1 MKGENMSDKPS
12 EPLTFGF
19 DIGIAS
25 VGWCV
30 LGENRIVDLG
40 VRCFDPGEDNDG
52 KPHNQVRRLS
62 RVARNR
68 LHMRRWRLNQ
78 LLRLFC
84 DIGLLSAPN
93 PHLLIAPPRV
103 KGKPDTSSPW
113 QLRAQ
118 GLERRLEPIEW
129 ASVLYYL
136 VKHRGFEFFRKSEI
150 GTPLQSTD
158 ASNTSDEVTTKEY
171 PRETSTDEE
180 KQRLTAAL
188 NNTRQLLDKYRI
200 PYEKH
205 KKLPLTVG
213 ALAIWLSSEDYPTDE
228 PRPDKRD
235 RELFRSSFR
244 NKDKSYRHSFF
255 REALRQELREL
266 FAAQDQHGN
275 PYTTL
280 KLPTDGAYLRQMQTL
295 IPVGNDSRPVGLT
308 FQEAVFDLFDLQHPP
323 LYAEQIREMVGECE
337 LECELKPTPLR
348 APKNSFSA
356 ERATWLEKL
365 NHLRIRRDGPETLT
379 KKERACLIDLPYE
392 HRTVTLKLVRETLI
406 AETGFPAS
414 WQEANFNIA
423 TYQAKPA
430 SDGTWI
436 FVVSPGEEPVRLD
449 KWAKDKDRKKQLA
462 EAKKLLIGGAM
473 TFQQLR
479 ELLQLAPTDRFIYR
493 ITDTSI
499 VPRSIEGETHIPF
512 ATGSNG
518 LLAAG
523 QTFKYIQIGGK
534 IKVLPKAAWKLAATL
549 KAHSAPTLADWR
561 GVLASLPEMSG
572 AWQFEH
578 SKHEEHT
585 VDVEVEPQ
593 TLVPL
598 QFEDAQTVEADFK
611 LVELRGWHA
620 LKSALSKQFPDKWR
634 QLEIAYRSPCTE
646 EGLRAAKD
654 IDEIAE
660 VLTIC
665 QTDME
670 VGQKLREIGYTDM
683 QIEALQA
690 ISFSKFRN
698 LSLHALRK
706 ILPYL
711 EEGHVYS
718 KACELAGYA
727 HSERQACKRGKGL
740 PPLAT
745 YIYQRRRHGKPTGHV
760 EKRYKELRNP
770 VVARSLNQAR
780 LVFNALVAKHGSP
793 AYVHIETARDLA
805 RSKKLRDEIK
815 KRQEISSKRTENIR
829 NDLRNRL
836 GHEPSAPQ
844 ILKMRLYGEQGGQC
858 IYTGKSLEPHLDSML
873 KNEDDVEIDHI
884 WPRSKT
890 FDNSLDNRVL
900 VIAGANRDKGNRIP
914 YEFLGGANGD
924 PRWREFEKRVLACKG
939 ISAEKQRRLLSK
951 NLDDADEFLARNLVD
966 TRYVTRLFANMLR
979 ERALFAGSAS
989 EEELVD
995 ILPDDDGKIRWNR
1008 YQHARVRTPQGRLVD
1023 FLRGKWGLVH
1033 AKDREKSDLHHA
1045 LDACIIAACTPQV
1058 IQRVNTYFS
1067 EEEKEP
1073 GRHKFKRNPDGTY
1086 THRSMKKT
1094 LSKAEAREI
1103 GLYLP
1108 TPWDSFH
1115 RDLLNALNT
1124 VFVSRRPKRKS
1135 SGELH
1140 DANPK
1145 GIRYLSVPLID
1156 LTEEMVANKGLRKIS
1171 GRRRYNYESLRVA
1184 LKTANGDAQAAFAHG
1199 HEAMGKNGRLKRVH
1213 DIALPVWSLPVE
1225 YFEQRKKALAKENKE
1240 RIKKGLTAIDEYIQ
1254 TKSRVQVATRKTVPL
1269 TSLKKKMLKESE
1281 LGSSF
1286 YQRNKELIQTLRMQL
1301 DEYNDDPKKAFAAPF
1316 RPPPS
1321 KSGKTRPII
1330 RSIRLPEPQ
1339 SSGIL
1344 VRGGIAGLGESIC
1357 TEVYWAGSNYFFRPR
1372 YAAGEET
1379 MFGLYEP
1386 PTGARFLFNLR
1397 IDEPIEVILTSGEV
1411 VPGGNSPGY
1420 FVVYE
1425 GDGRMRIRA
1434 HDRPGK
1440 TPRKSDKTDEEIG
1453 EGGIEEKPAGEVV
1466 SKDDTLRRF
1475 STKDIKRIRK
1485 FKVDVLGNFRE
1496 VNVSIPHG
1504 LA

>member
-1 MKGENMSDKPS
+1 MADKTL

-52 KPHNQVRRLS
+52 KPHNQARRS
-62 RVARNR
+62 ARVARNR
-68 LHMRRWRLNQ
+68 LHMRRWRLNR

-84 DIGLLSAPN
+84 DIGLLSTPD
-93 PHLLIAPPRV
+93 PHLLIAPPHV

-129 ASVLYYL
+129 ARVLYYL
-136 VKHRGFEFFRKSEI
+136 VKYRGFEFFRKSEI
-150 GTPLQSTD
+150 GTLLQSTD
-158 ASNTSDEVTTKEY
+158 ASNTSDEVMNKEY
-171 PRETSTDEE
+171 PRETTTDEE
-180 KQRLTAAL
+180 RQRLTAAL
-188 NNTRQLLDKYRI
+188 NSTRKLLDKYRV

-205 KKLPLTVG
+205 RKLPLTVG
-213 ALAIWLSSEDYPTDE
+213 ALAIWLSSEDYAPGE
-228 PRPDKRD
+228 PRPDEKD

-255 REALRQELREL
+255 REALRKELREL
-266 FAAQDQHGN
+266 FAAQSQHGN

-280 KLPTDGAYLRQMQTL
+280 KLPTDGAYLRQMQTS
-295 IPVGNDSRPVGLT
+295 IPVGSDSRSVGLT

-337 LECELKPTPLR
+337 LEPGYLR
-348 APKNSFSA
+348 ASKNTFSA
-356 ERATWLEKL
+356 ERAAWLEKL
-365 NHLRIRRDGPETLT
+365 NQLRIRRDGPEILT
-379 KKERACLIDLPYE
+379 KEERACLVDLPYT
-392 HRTVTLKLVRETLI
+392 HRIVTLKLVRETLI
-406 AETGFPAS
+406 EGTGFPAS
-414 WQEANFNIA
+414 WQEANFNVA
-423 TYQAKPA
+423 AYQAKPA

-436 FVVSPGEEPVRLD
+436 YIVIPGEEPVRLD
-449 KWAKDKDRKKQLA
+449 KWAKDKDRKKRLT
-462 EAKKLLIGGAM
+462 EAKRLLTGGAM
-473 TFQQLR
+473 TFLQLR
-479 ELLQLAPTDRFIYR
+479 ELLQLAPTDRFIYK

-499 VPRSIEGETHIPF
+499 VPRSMEEGTPIPF
-512 ATGSNG
+512 ATEGNL

-523 QTFKYIQIGGK
+523 QTFKYTQANGK
-534 IKVLPKAAWKLAATL
+534 TKVLPRAAWKLAATL
-549 KAHSAPTLADWR
+549 KAQSSSTLADWR
-561 GVLASLPEMSG
+561 GVLALLPEMSG

-578 SKHEEHT
+578 SKQEEYA
-585 VDVEVEPQ
+585 VDIEAEPR
-593 TLVPL
+593 TSVPL
-598 QFEDAQTVEADFK
+598 QFEDAQAVEADFK
-611 LVELRGWHA
+611 LIELRGWHS
-620 LKSALSKQFPDKWR
+620 LQSALAKQFPDIWR
-634 QLEIAYRSPCTE
+634 RLEAAYRSPLTE
-646 EGLRAAKD
+646 NGLRAAKD

-660 VLTIC
+660 ALTVC
-665 QTDME
+665 QTDHE
-670 VGQKLREIGYTDM
+670 IEQKLRKLGYGDM
-683 QIEALQA
+683 EVKALQA

-698 LSLHALRK
+698 LSLHSLRK
-706 ILPYL
+706 ILPFL

-718 KACELAGYA
+718 KACELAGYP
-727 HSERQACKRGKGL
+727 HSGKLALRRGKGM

-745 YIYQRRRHGKPTGHV
+745 YIYQRRRHGKPTGHI

-793 AYVHIETARDLA
+793 AYVHVETSRDLA

-815 KRQEISSKRTENIR
+815 RQQETNRKRTENIR
-829 NDLRNRL
+829 NDLRTRI
-836 GHEPSAPQ
+836 GHDPSTPQ

-858 IYTGKSLEPHLDSML
+858 IYTGTSLEPYLDSML

-900 VIAGANRDKGNRIP
+900 VLAGANRNKGNRIP
-914 YEFLGGANGD
+914 YEFLGGVDGD
-924 PRWREFEKRVLACKG
+924 PRWHEFENRVLACKG
-939 ISAEKQRRLLSK
+939 MSAEKLRRLLAK

-979 ERALFAGSAS
+979 ERVLFAGGAS
-989 EEELVD
+989 GEELTD
-995 ILPDDDGKIRWNR
+995 ILPDDDGKTRWNR
-1008 YQHARVRTPQGRLVD
+1008 YQRARVRTPQGRLVD
-1023 FLRGKWGLVH
+1023 FLRGKWGLTH

-1058 IQRVNTYFS
+1058 IQQVNTYFS

-1073 GRHKFKRNPDGTY
+1073 GRHSFKRSADGNY
-1086 THRSMKKT
+1086 IHRSTKKVF
-1094 LSKAEAREI
+1094 SKAEARAR

-1108 TPWDSFH
+1108 APWDGFH
-1115 RDLLNALNT
+1115 HDILSALDT
-1124 VFVSRRPKRKS
+1124 VFISRRPKRKTA
-1135 SGELH
+1135 GELH

-1145 GIRYLSVPLID
+1145 GIRYLPVPLVD
-1156 LTEEMVANKGLRKIS
+1156 LTETMLADVILLEVS
-1171 GRRRYNYESLRVA
+1171 GRRRNNYEMLRMA
-1184 LKTANGDAQAAFAHG
+1184 LKASNGDAQAAFSQG
-1199 HEAMGKNGRLKRVH
+1199 YEIMGRNGRPKSVH
-1213 DIALPVWSLPVE
+1213 SIALPLWRLPVDYLE
-1225 YFEQRKKALAKENKE
+1225 RRKKALAHENRERAKEK
-1240 RIKKGLTAIDEYIQ
+1240 LPAINDYVQ
-1254 TKSRVQVATRKTVPL
+1254 TKSRVQVAARKTVPV
-1269 TSLKKKMLKESE
+1269 TSLKKKMLAESE

-1286 YQRNKELIQTLRMQL
+1286 FQRNRELIQALREQL
-1301 DEYNDDPKKAFAAPF
+1301 DKYNDDPKKAFAAPF
-1316 RPPPS
+1316 RPPSS
-1321 KSGKTRPII
+1321 KSGKSRPVI

-1339 SSGIL
+1339 GSGIL

-1357 TEVYWAGSNYFFRPR
+1357 TEVFWTGTNYFFRPR
-1372 YAAGEET
+1372 YAMGKENI
-1379 MFGLYEP
+1379 FGMEEP
-1386 PTGARFLFNLR
+1386 PAGAKLLFNLR

-1411 VPGGNSPGY
+1411 IPGGNSPGY

-1440 TPRKSDKTDEEIG
+1440 APRKTDKADEEIG
-1453 EGGIEEKPAGEVV
+1453 ERDIEEEPASEVV
-1466 SKDDTLRRF
+1466 NKDNSLRRF
-1475 STKDIKRIRK
+1475 STKDIKQIRK
-1485 FKVDVLGNFRE
+1485 FKVDVLGNYRE
-1496 VNVSIPHG
+1496 VIVSIPHG